1 MPESTDAAK
10 LSELA
15 ADISIAMLT
24 TLDDNGNFVSRPMG
38 QQEVEPDGT
47 LWFFSERD
55 SSVIAADPGESAR
68 RRHAE
73 LVRYLDLDQRI
84 R

>member
-55 SSVIAADPGESAR
+55 SSVIAQIHGESAR
-68 RRHAE
+68 RRHPE
-73 LVRYLDLDQRI
+73 LVRHLDLDQRI